1 MAFLPGNSEG
11 RRNPAA
17 LFISAASNSL
27 LADRSRFATGVGS
40 TFTQS
45 KANQALIVKTESTV
59 DSNTELAALSWPR
72 LYIAAKR

>member
-11 RRNPAA
+11 RRDPAA
-17 LFISAASNSL
+17 LFISAARPFF
-27 LADRSRFATGVGS
+27 ADRSRFSTGVSS
-40 TFTQS
+40 TLNQS
-45 KANQALIVKTESTV
+45 NANQALMVKTESTV